1 MLKESSMGRGVAFIY
16 KLKKSFE
23 YIMGILHAFG
33 IGFGIVPHD
42 TQKDKQCIYRSH
54 NGVVS

>member
-1 MLKESSMGRGVAFIY
+1 MGRGVAFIY

>member
-1 MLKESSMGRGVAFIY
+1 MARGVAFKY
-16 KLKKSFE
+16 KFKKSLE

-42 TQKDKQCIYRSH
+42 AQKDKQCIYPSN